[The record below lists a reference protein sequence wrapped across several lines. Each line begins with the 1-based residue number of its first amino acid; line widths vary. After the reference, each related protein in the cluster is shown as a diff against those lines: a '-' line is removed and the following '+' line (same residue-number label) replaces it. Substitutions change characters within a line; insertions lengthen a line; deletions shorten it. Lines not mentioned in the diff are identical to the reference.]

1 MKSSLFTYEISN
13 DEELDEVDFTY
24 SKVHEFINITEEILV
39 YLLKQNLCIELY
51 AIPSRETK
59 NIDQI

>member
-39 YLLKQNLCIELY
+39 YLLK
-51 AIPSRETK
+51 
-59 NIDQI
+59 